1 MFFFEIAIAFFGVRY
16 WVIQT
21 NAVSDQ
27 KRLIYLNEIL
37 DRAREDS
44 IALGRISF
52 QATVA
57 PESKNISA
65 YRDKLH
71 QKAANDTDE
80 SPVSSRM
87 ANPLLVVERGVT
99 SIKSPIAFIGKAEL
113 QRLEKTSLEF
123 ESLLRIEEKT
133 LAALEGRFED
143 ENGQFT
149 VIKSPDP
156 ELARSILRDQSYQT
170 RRNEL
175 AEDLLAIQ
183 AAFDLRVLT
192 LLTEIQRNTNI
203 YFPLGMT
210 CLAVLLLATPVV
222 GFILNNHLSKSA
234 SVYKK
239 QIRKMNEEF
248 SRVLGQLSKLESERN
263 ELARQVPKD
272 STIQTPLT
280 PQASPIRSST
290 RPSQDYDEAP
300 PQASTFPGGYAED
313 YLTRL
318 P

>member
-1 MFFFEIAIAFFGVRY
+1 
-16 WVIQT
+16 
-21 NAVSDQ
+21 
-27 KRLIYLNEIL
+27 
-37 DRAREDS
+37 
-44 IALGRISF
+44 
-52 QATVA
+52 
-57 PESKNISA
+57 
-65 YRDKLH
+65 
-71 QKAANDTDE
+71 
-80 SPVSSRM
+80 M
-87 ANPLLVVERGVT
+87 ANPLLLVERGVT
-99 SIKSPIAFIGKAEL
+99 SIQSPIAIIGKAEM

-143 ENGQFT
+143 ENGEFT

-156 ELARSILRDQSYQT
+156 DLARSILRDQSYQT

-183 AAFDLRVLT
+183 AAFDLRILT
-192 LLTEIQRNTNI
+192 LITEIQRNTNI

-210 CLAVLLLATPVV
+210 CLGILLLATPVL
-222 GFILNNHLSKSA
+222 GFLLNNHLSKSV

-248 SRVLGQLSKLESERN
+248 SKVLGQLSKLENERN
-263 ELARQVPKD
+263 ELARQIPKD
-272 STIQTPLT
+272 STSTPAPV
-280 PQASPIRSST
+280 PQVAPLGSSS
-290 RPSQDYDEAP
+290 RPPQDYDDVP
-300 PQASTFPGGYAED
+300 SPASTFPGGYAED